1 MAIIM
6 NQAEQVFTL
15 QTKRTTY
22 QMKAGDYGILLHLY
36 YGARVEDCTMDYL
49 LHRKDVGF
57 SGNPYEA
64 GEDRT
69 FSLDTL
75 PQEFPSYGVG
85 DYRNNCV
92 GVCQADGTRAA
103 DFRYVSWEIR
113 EGAHKIPGLPCLF
126 DEDETAETLV
136 IPGGRGV
143 FPEAGAVLRRVCGP
157 RCDRP
162 LRQNHQWRKGGG
174 QAGEDD
180 VRLSGTAERFLGSDS
195 FPRAARHGAKAGAPS
210 ADAWDDGGGKPE
222 RHLQPSAQSRCDSVL
237 A

>member
-75 PQEFPSYGVG
+75 PHSSGLFLVYDLLGLTHKNA
-85 DYRNNCV
+85 YRHSFATSV
-92 GVCQADGTRAA
+92 
-103 DFRYVSWEIR
+103 
-113 EGAHKIPGLPCLF
+113 
-126 DEDETAETLV
+126 V
-136 IPGGRGV
+136 IPLFVTIVATTICVATGI
-143 FPEAGAVLRRVCGP
+143 
-157 RCDRP
+157 
-162 LRQNHQWRKGGG
+162 
-174 QAGEDD
+174 
-180 VRLSGTAERFLGSDS
+180 
-195 FPRAARHGAKAGAPS
+195 
-210 ADAWDDGGGKPE
+210 
-222 RHLQPSAQSRCDSVL
+222 
-237 A
+237 